1 MLWPRRLIPSLG
13 ELAAF
18 EATARHNSFSRAAD
32 ELALT
37 QSAISKQVRQLETTL
52 GVRLFERENRRVIL
66 TGAGQ
71 AFLFSARDLLER
83 LTTATHEVMA
93 SAGSDGVV
101 TVAVLAHSSTATLS
115 CDRARR
121 SG

>member
-1 MLWPRRLIPSLG
+1 
-13 ELAAF
+13 
-18 EATARHNSFSRAAD
+18 
-32 ELALT
+32 
-37 QSAISKQVRQLETTL
+37 
-52 GVRLFERENRRVIL
+52 
-66 TGAGQ
+66 
-71 AFLFSARDLLER
+71 
-83 LTTATHEVMA
+83 MA